1 MRVPNLL
8 KQLAIFFTAF
18 CASAI
23 SATAQQPQNQN
34 PEVIRVNTSLVQTDV
49 MVFDKQGKFV
59 DELKREQFVLKIDGR
74 PREISFFELVKA
86 GSSNE
91 EAQLA
96 AARGGASKAG
106 APAPLDRG
114 RLVFFFIDDLHLS
127 EESMHHTRK
136 LLSQFIDREMGQND
150 QVALIAASGQIRFLQ
165 QLTDNKSVLLKAV
178 ARVRSRPFKSRDYQS
193 PPMSEFQALRID
205 LGDRDVLDV
214 FIEQALRE
222 NPLLGRAR
230 VEEDVRGRA
239 SAILRMAASGTT
251 NTLASLQ
258 WVMEKFRSAP
268 GRKVLFLL
276 SDGFILDSRNSD
288 SYARLRNVTASAASS
303 AFVIYSIDARGLATG
318 QPDAST
324 PVTFD
329 PSGRMSRGT
338 MGELTTSQDGL
349 NALANDTGGRA
360 FFNSNALFAAV
371 TKGLNEASVYYLLAW
386 RPEPNEELNPKQR
399 RLELSVIGRPDLN
412 VRSRNSVG
420 ETPEAAPKKAA
431 TAPSVTTRTAEVRRV
446 LQAAIPKSGF
456 PVDVTL
462 NFLNSSQHGD
472 VLMTSVRLD
481 PASLH
486 LENKAGVPTGA
497 ILLAGLVLNDE
508 GKVVDSFNKRLTV
521 SAKSAGDAVPPN
533 ITYTNYLSLK
543 PGLYQVRVA
552 AADEHGG
559 PTGSA
564 WDWIEISDVSAKKLA
579 LSTLF
584 VGERKAQ
591 TNTSDS
597 PESETD
603 PLSDQVNL
611 NVTRRFA
618 SSSYLRLMTI
628 VYNADSGP
636 GLTTGNSN
644 TLPTGSASPAKPD
657 LAVQIQVFRDDEP
670 VVTDPLHRIS
680 TEGATDMARIPYAAE
695 LNLTGLA
702 PGKYVLQLTVIDR
715 IAKATASRRVRFQV
729 D

>member
-1 MRVPNLL
+1 RVPNLL
-8 KQLAIFFTAF
+8 KQLAILFTAF

-34 PEVIRVNTSLVQTDV
+34 PDVIRVNTSLVQTDV

-59 DELKREQFVLKIDGR
+59 DKLKREQFVLKVDGK

-96 AARGGASKAG
+96 AARGVASNAG

-136 LLSQFIDREMGQND
+136 LLSQFVDREMGQND

-178 ARVRSRPFKSRDYQS
+178 ERVRSRPFKSRDYQS

-205 LGDRDVLDV
+205 QGDRDVLDV
-214 FIEQALRE
+214 FIDEALRE

-230 VEEDVRGRA
+230 IEEDVRGRA
-239 SAILRMAASGTT
+239 SAILRMAALGTT
-251 NTLASLQ
+251 TTLASLQ

-268 GRKVLFLL
+268 GRKLLFLL

-288 SYARLRNVTASAASS
+288 SYARLRKVTASAAAS

-318 QPDAST
+318 QSDAST

-338 MGELTTSQDGL
+338 MGEIGASQDGL
-349 NALANDTGGRA
+349 HALANDTGGRA
-360 FFNSNALFAAV
+360 FFDSNALFAAV

-386 RPEPNEELNPKQR
+386 RPDPNEDLNPKQR

-420 ETPEAAPKKAA
+420 ETPEAATKKAA
-431 TAPSVTTRTAEVRRV
+431 PAAGVTTRTAEVSKA
-446 LQAAIPKSGF
+446 LQAPFPKSGF

-462 NFLNSSQHGD
+462 NVMNSSQHGD
-472 VLMTSVRLD
+472 VLITSVSLD

-486 LENKAGVPTGA
+486 FENKAGVPTGA
-497 ILLAGLVLNDE
+497 ILLSGLVLNDE
-508 GKVVDSFNKRLTV
+508 GKVLDSFNKRLTV
-521 SAKSAGDAVPPN
+521 RAKSAQDTVPPN

-564 WDWIEISDVSAKKLA
+564 WDWIEVSDFSAKKLA

-584 VGERKAQ
+584 VGERRAQ

-597 PESETD
+597 PEAETD
-603 PLSDQVNL
+603 PLSAQVNL
-611 NVTRRFA
+611 NVARRFA
-618 SSSYLRLMTI
+618 SSSYLRLTTI
-628 VYNADSGP
+628 VYNAASGP
-636 GLTTGNSN
+636 GLTTSNSN
-644 TLPTGSASPAKPD
+644 TLPTGGASSAKPD
-657 LAVQIQVFRDDEP
+657 LAVQIQVFRDGEP
-670 VVTDPLHRIS
+670 VITDPLHRIS
-680 TEGATDMARIPYAAE
+680 TEGATDMARIPYAAD
-695 LNLTGLA
+695 LNLAGLA

-715 IAKATASRRVRFQV
+715 IAKTTASQRVRFQV

>member
-1 MRVPNLL
+1 
-8 KQLAIFFTAF
+8 
-18 CASAI
+18 
-23 SATAQQPQNQN
+23 
-34 PEVIRVNTSLVQTDV
+34 

-59 DELKREQFVLKIDGR
+59 DGLKREQFVLKVDGK
-74 PREISFFELVKA
+74 PREISFFELIKA

-96 AARGGASKAG
+96 AARGVASNAG

-127 EESMHHTRK
+127 EESMHHARK
-136 LLSQFIDREMGQND
+136 LLAQFVDREMGQND
-150 QVALIAASGQIRFLQ
+150 QVALIAASGQISFLQ

-178 ARVRSRPFKSRDYQS
+178 EQLRPRPFKSRDYQS

-214 FIEQALRE
+214 FVDQVLRE

-230 VEEDVRGRA
+230 AEEEVRVRA
-239 SAILRMAASGTT
+239 SALLRMAAVGTT

-276 SDGFILDSRNSD
+276 SDGFFLDSRHSD
-288 SYARLRNVTASAASS
+288 SYARLRQVTASAASS

-324 PVTFD
+324 PVIFD
-329 PSGRMSRGT
+329 PSGRMTRGT
-338 MGELTTSQDGL
+338 MGELGASQDGL

-360 FFNSNALFAAV
+360 FFNSNALSVAV

-386 RPEPNEELNPKQR
+386 RPDPNEELNPKQR

-420 ETPEAAPKKAA
+420 ETPEAATKKAA
-431 TAPSVTTRTAEVRRV
+431 TAPSVPTRTAEVRKA
-446 LQAAIPKSGF
+446 LQAAVPKSGF

-462 NFLNSSQHGD
+462 NFINSPQHGD
-472 VLMTSVRLD
+472 VLITSVRLD

-508 GKVVDSFNKRLTV
+508 GKVLGSFDKRLTV
-521 SAKSAGDAVPPN
+521 RAKSAEDTVPPN

-584 VGERKAQ
+584 VGERRAQ

-597 PESETD
+597 PEAETD

-695 LNLTGLA
+695 LNLAGLA

-715 IAKATASRRVRFQV
+715 IAKATASQRVRFRV